1 MRKCLST
8 ALSLT
13 LIITL
18 ATMPAVAQVSQAE
31 DSSPLIVG
39 LSKQSSPEV
48 AQVLDAAFYSYHV
61 FELDLARINAQVRLT
76 GRLNLHLG
84 NQTFELDLEEN
95 DLRSENYRL
104 VSMEKDG
111 GQDLKPGPVTTFRG
125 TVVGDEQSVVRLSV
139 TPELFTGFIARGDE
153 MLVIDPLADFTYDL
167 PPTLAERYASGDV
180 VVYLEADSRELGAGA
195 CGTEENHHLGRTSG
209 FHRASQKAL
218 NGFDFGELNKG
229 FQFRTLEVALECD
242 GQYRAQFGQNGAI
255 NRMMGIMNDVDGVI
269 YRSELNLGINV
280 VFAGCWPNAGSD
292 PYTSLNANTTLN
304 QMANWWNANGNNF
317 APTRDV
323 THQFSGKNF
332 SGSTIGIAFVG
343 VICNNRPASVGISQ
357 DVSGSASRRRLT
369 AHEIGHNLS
378 ANHDG
383 AGANC
388 NGNGPVMCPSIQ
400 SGGSS
405 AADDFSNQS
414 LNSIDNHID
423 TFGSCI

>member
-1 MRKCLST
+1 MRKSLTT

-13 LIITL
+13 LIFAL
-18 ATMPAVAQVSQAE
+18 AAVPAIGQATPAE
-31 DSSPLIVG
+31 DSTQLIVG
-39 LSKQSSPEV
+39 LSKQPSPEV
-48 AQVLDAAFYSYHV
+48 AEVLDAAFFAYHV
-61 FELDLARINAQVRLT
+61 FELDLAAIHAQVRFT

-104 VSMEKDG
+104 VSLEKDG

-125 TVVGDEQSVVRLSV
+125 TVVGDDQSVVRLSV
-139 TPELFTGFIARGDE
+139 TPDLFTGFIAQGEE
-153 MLVIDPLADFTYDL
+153 MLVIDPLADFTPGL
-167 PPTLAERYASGDV
+167 PRTRVVSPATGDV
-180 VVYLEADSRELGAGA
+180 VVYREADSRELGAGSY
-195 CGTEENHHLGRTSG
+195 GTEEHHHLGSNRRFAG
-209 FHRASQKAL
+209 AKAL
-218 NGFDFGELNKG
+218 NGFDFGGFTKG

-242 GQYRAQFGQNGAI
+242 GQYRAQFGQTGAI

-357 DVSGSASRRRLT
+357 NVFGSASRRRLT

-383 AGANC
+383 ASANC

-423 TFGSCI
+423 TFGGCI